1 MAATSAGMVARGNR
15 VKPELNEILT
25 RAVELMSEAVLL
37 TEIENGHEKVIF
49 VNHAFERLTGYSI
62 EELEGQDAAILDLP
76 DLKSLPQTLSFCEGN
91 GLPEETFFCRKDGTS
106 FLDRIHKSRYR
117 IGNKLYTL
125 QVHTDVTQQRE
136 TENRFVLAQ
145 KREAGSHLVS
155 GLAHD
160 FNNLLTAILVYSGLM
175 APKAKHDA
183 QIQRYLGEIRGAA
196 ERGAQVVAELMNLGR
211 EDSAEPE
218 LIDLGELVRRSND
231 LLKRILRE
239 DVKLKVEVQSD
250 LHRVRVHAG
259 RIQQVLLNLGINAK
273 DAMPKGGDFLL
284 RISNQEPP
292 QNGDEPTPE
301 TWVSIEVK
309 DNGTGMDSD
318 TCANLFKPFFSTK
331 GKDRGNGLGLFTS
344 RTIIE
349 HYGGRISVE
358 SAIGKGTVF
367 KILLPAVLPEKPSA
381 TAKATLLLVESEEA
395 ARRSLNAAL
404 SQRGYK
410 VLPAA
415 NSNQALTV
423 AQSYSGDIALLL
435 ASIHSPGTGGP
446 KLGKEILKLRPE
458 IKVLFM
464 CPQNNGSHRPTENG
478 RDFVKKPFS
487 PSVLVHKIE
496 EVLSKPAK

>member
-1 MAATSAGMVARGNR
+1 MVANLWELVARGNR
-15 VKPELNEILT
+15 VKAELNEIVT
-25 RAVELMSEAVLL
+25 KAVEVLPEAVLL
-37 TEIENGHEKVIF
+37 TEIENGQEKVIF
-49 VNHAFERLTGYSI
+49 VNDSFERLTGYSM
-62 EELEGQDAAILDLP
+62 EELEGQAPTILDGP
-76 DLKSLPQTLSFCEGN
+76 DPASLRQALSSCDGDEF
-91 GLPEETFFCRKDGTS
+91 PRETVLCRKNGTS
-106 FLDRIHKSRYR
+106 FIDRIRKSRYR
-117 IGNKLYTL
+117 MGNKMYSL

-136 TENRFVLAQ
+136 IENRFLLAQ

-175 APKAKHDA
+175 EPKVKDDA
-183 QIQRYLGEIRGAA
+183 QGERYLGEIRGAA

-211 EDSAEPE
+211 EDSAEPK
-218 LIDLGELVRRSND
+218 LIDLGELVGQSND

-239 DVKLKVEVQSD
+239 DIRLRVEVQPE
-250 LHRVRVHAG
+250 LHRVRVPAG

-273 DAMPKGGDFLL
+273 DAMPQGGDFLL
-284 RISNQEPP
+284 RLANQESPK
-292 QNGDEPTPE
+292 DEDE
-301 TWVSIEVK
+301 SAAGNWVSIEVK

-331 GKDRGNGLGLFTS
+331 GKGKGNGLGLFTS

-358 SAIGKGTVF
+358 SEIGKGTVF
-367 KILLPAVLPEKPSA
+367 KILLPAVLPEPSPA
-381 TAKATLLLVESEEA
+381 SKVTLLLVEGEEA
-395 ARRSLNAAL
+395 SRRSLNATL

-415 NSNQALTV
+415 NSDQALAV

-435 ASIHSPGTGGP
+435 ANVHSPEAGP
-446 KLGKEILKLRPE
+446 QLGKKILKVRPQ
-458 IKVLFM
+458 IKVLFI

-478 RDFVKKPFS
+478 EDFVRKPFS

-496 EVLSKPAK
+496 EVISKPVK

>member
-1 MAATSAGMVARGNR
+1 M
-15 VKPELNEILT
+15 KPELNEILT
-25 RAVELMSEAVLL
+25 RAVEVLSEAVLL
-37 TEIENGHEKVIF
+37 TEIENGQERIIF
-49 VNHAFERLTGYSI
+49 VNHAFELLTGYSM
-62 EELEGQDAAILDLP
+62 EELEGRDPAILGGRDREG
-76 DLKSLPQTLSFCEGN
+76 LPQALSFCEG
-91 GLPEETFFCRKDGTS
+91 GELPRETFLFRKNGTS
-106 FLDRIHKSRYR
+106 FLGRIRKSRYR
-117 IGNKLYTL
+117 IGNKLYSVQL
-125 QVHTDVTQQRE
+125 HADITQQRE
-136 TENRFVLAQ
+136 LENRFVLAQ

-175 APKAKHDA
+175 GPKVKQDA
-183 QIQRYLGEIRGAA
+183 QVQRYLDEIRGAA
-196 ERGAQVVAELMNLGR
+196 ERGAQVVAQLMNLGR

-218 LIDLGELVRRSND
+218 LIELGELVRQSDD

-239 DVKLKVEVQSD
+239 DVRLKVEVQSD

-273 DAMPKGGDFLL
+273 DAMPKGGDFLIRL
-284 RISNQEPP
+284 SNQESPRD
-292 QNGDEPTPE
+292 GDEPTPGN
-301 TWVSIEVK
+301 WVSIEVK

-358 SAIGKGTVF
+358 SEIGTGTVF
-367 KILLPAVLPEKPSA
+367 KILLPAVLPGKPSA
-381 TAKATLLLVESEEA
+381 AAKATLLLVESEET
-395 ARRSLNAAL
+395 ARRSLDAAL

-415 NSNQALTV
+415 NSNQALAV

-435 ASIHSPGTGGP
+435 ANLYSPGAGGP
-446 KLGKEILKLRPE
+446 KLGRKILKVRPE
-458 IKVLFM
+458 IKLLFM
-464 CPQNNGSHRPTENG
+464 CRQNNGSRRPTENG
-478 RDFVKKPFS
+478 GDFVKRPFS

-496 EVLSKPAK
+496 EVLSKPAR